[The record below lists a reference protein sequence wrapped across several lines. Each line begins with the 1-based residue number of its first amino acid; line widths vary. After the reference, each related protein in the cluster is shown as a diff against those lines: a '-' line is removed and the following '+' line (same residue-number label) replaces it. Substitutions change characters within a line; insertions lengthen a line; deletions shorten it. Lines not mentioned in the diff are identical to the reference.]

1 MDKNID
7 KNNEKIKKMEEL
19 IREIEKHNYN
29 YYVLDNPTISDS
41 EYDKLYY
48 SLVDLEKETGI
59 ILPYSP
65 TQRVG
70 DTVLEG
76 FTKKRHEVPLY
87 SLNKVRDFSD
97 LEEWCNDMR
106 KVDKTTDFAVEYKF
120 DGLNLVIEYENGLFK
135 SATTRGN
142 GSIGEDVSLQVKT
155 IKTVPLQI
163 KFKGRLIV
171 QGEGMMTNKSFAEYN
186 KTATEK
192 LKNPRNAVA
201 GAIRNLDVK
210 ETAKRNLDFFCYS
223 ILLCE
228 GEKFTT
234 QKQMHEFLVEN
245 GFQTGNYFKICTDV
259 KEIIHCI
266 NEIDLVKS
274 KLDVMID
281 GMVIKVNN
289 VAPREEIGFT
299 AKFPKWAI
307 AYKFEAQEATTLL
320 KNVVWQVGR
329 SGRVTPIAELEPVE
343 LAGAT
348 IRRATLNNIDDI
360 RRKDVYINAR
370 VFVRR
375 SNEVIPE
382 IMGLA
387 EKNENSV
394 EIVEPDLCPC
404 CKSKLVKRGPLLYC
418 ENHLGCRDQVV
429 DRLSHFTS
437 REAFNIEGLSEK
449 TIEALYDNLGV
460 RKESDLF
467 KLKLEDLLKLENFQ
481 EKKSKN
487 IINSLQNSKN
497 VEFYRFLLALGIAE
511 VGVKTAKDI
520 AKHFKTLENLKN
532 ASKEE
537 ILKIDD
543 IGEIIA
549 DNIYNFFKERYNID
563 EIDSLFGCGVKIK
576 EVELLQTNPN
586 ITGKTFV
593 LTGTLTK
600 PRGEVETLIES
611 LGGKT
616 SSSVSKNTDY
626 VLAGE
631 SAGSKLDKA
640 RALGVRIINE
650 EEFNDLLKN

>member
-1 MDKNID
+1 MVLTE
-7 KNNEKIKKMEEL
+7 EKLQKMKEL
-19 IREIEKHNYN
+19 IKEIAKHNYN

-48 SLVDLEKETGI
+48 SLVDLEKETGVV
-59 ILPYSP
+59 LPYSP

-87 SLNKVRDFSD
+87 SLNKVRDFAD
-97 LEEWCNDMR
+97 LEKWVNDMESE
-106 KVDKTTDFAVEYKF
+106 TGGTDFAVEYKF
-120 DGLNLVIEYENGLFK
+120 DGLNLVIEYQNGEFV

-142 GSIGEDVSLQVKT
+142 GTIGEDVSLQVKT

-171 QGEGMMTNKSFAEYN
+171 QGEGMMTNKSFERYN
-186 KTATEK
+186 KTAEEK

-201 GAIRNLDVK
+201 GAIRNLDAR

-228 GEKFTT
+228 GKTFST
-234 QKQMHEFLVEN
+234 QQEMHEFLIDN
-245 GFQTGNYFKICTDV
+245 GFQTGNYFKVCKDV
-259 KEIIHCI
+259 HEIIHCI
-266 NEIDLVKS
+266 NEIDVVKN

-281 GMVIKVNN
+281 GMVIKINK

-299 AKFPKWAI
+299 AKFPKWAM

-320 KNVVWQVGR
+320 KSVTWQVGR
-329 SGRVTPIAELEPVE
+329 SGRVTPIAELEPVQ

-360 RRKDVYINAR
+360 KRKDVYENAR

-387 EKNENSV
+387 EKYDDSK
-394 EIVEPDLCPC
+394 EIVQPETCPSC
-404 CKSKLVKRGPLLYC
+404 GSRLVQKGPLLFC
-418 ENHLGCRDQVV
+418 ENHMGCKAQVV

-437 REAFNIEGLSEK
+437 RDAFNIEGLSEK
-449 TIEALYDNLGV
+449 TIEALYDNLDV
-460 RKESDLF
+460 RLPSDLY
-467 KLKLEDLLKLENFQ
+467 KLKEEDLIGLYNF
-481 EKKSKN
+481 KDKKASNIITSLAKSKE
-487 IINSLQNSKN
+487 
-497 VEFYRFLLALGIAE
+497 VDFYRFLFALGIAE
-511 VGVKTAKDI
+511 VGVKTAKDL
-520 AKHFKTLENLKN
+520 AKTFVSLDNLM
-532 ASKEE
+532 AAEKED
-537 ILKIDD
+537 ILKVND
-543 IGEIIA
+543 IGQVIA
-549 DNIYNFFKERYNID
+549 DNIYNFFRDDFNLS
-563 EIDSLFGCGVKIK
+563 EINKLFEVGVKIK
-576 EVELLQTNPN
+576 EPEKTIKNDN
-586 ITGKTFV
+586 IANKTFV
-593 LTGTLTK
+593 LTGTLSM
-600 PRGEVETLIES
+600 PRAEVENIIES

-631 SAGSKLDKA
+631 AAGSKLDKA
-640 RALGVRIINE
+640 KSLGVKIISEDDFKKLIEN
-650 EEFNDLLKN
+650 

>member
-106 KVDKTTDFAVEYKF
+106 KVDKATDFAVEYKF

-155 IKTVPLQI
+155 IKTVPLHI

-289 VAPREEIGFT
+289 VAPREDIGFT

-520 AKHFKTLENLKN
+520 AKHFKTLDNLKN

>member
-1 MDKNID
+1 MAISD
-7 KNNEKIKKMEEL
+7 EKLQKMKEL
-19 IREIEKHNYN
+19 IKEIEKHNYN

-48 SLVDLEKETGI
+48 SLVDLEKETGVV
-59 ILPYSP
+59 LPYSP

-87 SLNKVRDFSD
+87 SLNKVRDFAD
-97 LEEWCNDMR
+97 LEKWVNDMQAE
-106 KVDKTTDFAVEYKF
+106 TGGTDFAVEYKF
-120 DGLNLVIEYENGLFK
+120 DGLNLVIEYQNGEFV

-142 GSIGEDVSLQVKT
+142 GTIGEDVSLQVKT

-163 KFKGRLIV
+163 EFKGRLIV
-171 QGEGMMTNKSFAEYN
+171 QGEGMMTNKSFERYN
-186 KTATEK
+186 KTAEEK

-201 GAIRNLDVK
+201 GAIRNLDAR

-228 GEKFTT
+228 GKTFST
-234 QKQMHEFLVEN
+234 QQEMHEFLIEN
-245 GFQTGNYFKICTDV
+245 GFQTGNYFKLCKDV
-259 KEIIHCI
+259 HEIIHCI
-266 NEIDLVKS
+266 NEIDVVKN

-281 GMVIKVNN
+281 GMVIKINK

-299 AKFPKWAI
+299 AKFPKWAM

-320 KNVVWQVGR
+320 KSVTWQVGR
-329 SGRVTPIAELEPVE
+329 SGRVTPIAELEPVQ

-360 RRKDVYINAR
+360 KRKDVYENAR

-387 EKNENSV
+387 EKYDDSK
-394 EIVEPDLCPC
+394 EIVQPETCPSC
-404 CKSKLVKRGPLLYC
+404 GSRLVQKGPLLFC
-418 ENHLGCRDQVV
+418 ENHMGCKAQVV

-437 REAFNIEGLSEK
+437 RDAFNIEGLSEK
-449 TIEALYDNLGV
+449 TIEALYDNLDV
-460 RKESDLF
+460 RLPSDLYR
-467 KLKLEDLLKLENFQ
+467 LKEEDLIGLYNF
-481 EKKSKN
+481 KDKKANNIITSLAKSKE
-487 IINSLQNSKN
+487 
-497 VEFYRFLLALGIAE
+497 VDFYRFLFALGIAE
-511 VGVKTAKDI
+511 VGVKTAKDLAKTFVSLDNLMI
-520 AKHFKTLENLKN
+520 AE
-532 ASKEE
+532 KED
-537 ILKIDD
+537 ILKVND
-543 IGEIIA
+543 IGQVIA
-549 DNIYNFFKERYNID
+549 DNIYNFFRDDFNLS
-563 EIDSLFGCGVKIK
+563 EINKLFEVGVKIK
-576 EVELLQTNPN
+576 EPEKTIKNDN
-586 ITGKTFV
+586 IANKTFV
-593 LTGTLTK
+593 LTGTLSM
-600 PRGEVETLIES
+600 PRAEVENIIES

-631 SAGSKLDKA
+631 AAGSKLDKA
-640 RALGVRIINE
+640 KSLGVKIISE
-650 EEFNDLLKN
+650 EDFNKLIEN

>member
-76 FTKKRHEVPLY
+76 FTKKRHAVPLY

-106 KVDKTTDFAVEYKF
+106 KIDKTTDFAVEYKF

-563 EIDSLFGCGVKIK
+563 EIDSLLGCGVKIK

-640 RALGVRIINE
+640 RALGVKVINE
-650 EEFNDLLKN
+650 EEFNDLLKT

>member
-289 VAPREEIGFT
+289 VAPREDIGFT

-394 EIVEPDLCPC
+394 KIVEPDLCPC

-586 ITGKTFV
+586 ITDKTFV

>member
-106 KVDKTTDFAVEYKF
+106 KIDKTTDFAVEYKF

-289 VAPREEIGFT
+289 VAPREDIGFT

-520 AKHFKTLENLKN
+520 AKHFKTLDNLKN

-640 RALGVRIINE
+640 RALGVKVINE

>member
-1 MDKNID
+1 MVLTE
-7 KNNEKIKKMEEL
+7 EKLQKMKEL
-19 IREIEKHNYN
+19 IKEIAKHNYN

-48 SLVDLEKETGI
+48 SLVDLEKETGVV
-59 ILPYSP
+59 LPYSP

-87 SLNKVRDFSD
+87 SLNKVRDFAD
-97 LEEWCNDMR
+97 LEKWVNDMESE
-106 KVDKTTDFAVEYKF
+106 TGGTDFAVEYKF
-120 DGLNLVIEYENGLFK
+120 DGLNLVIEYQNGEFV

-142 GSIGEDVSLQVKT
+142 GTIGEDVSLQVKT

-171 QGEGMMTNKSFAEYN
+171 QGEGMMTNKSFERYN
-186 KTATEK
+186 KTAEEK

-201 GAIRNLDVK
+201 GAIRNLDAR

-228 GEKFTT
+228 GKTFST
-234 QKQMHEFLVEN
+234 QQEMHEFLVDN
-245 GFQTGNYFKICTDV
+245 GFQTGNYFKICKDV
-259 KEIIHCI
+259 HEIIHCI
-266 NEIDLVKS
+266 NEIDVVKN

-281 GMVIKVNN
+281 GMVIKINK

-299 AKFPKWAI
+299 AKFPKWAM

-320 KNVVWQVGR
+320 KSVTWQVGR
-329 SGRVTPIAELEPVE
+329 SGRVTPIAELEPVQ

-360 RRKDVYINAR
+360 KRKDVYENAR

-387 EKNENSV
+387 EKYDDSK
-394 EIVEPDLCPC
+394 EIVQPETCPSC
-404 CKSKLVKRGPLLYC
+404 GSRLVQKGPLLFC
-418 ENHLGCRDQVV
+418 ENHMGCKAQVV

-437 REAFNIEGLSEK
+437 RDAFNIEGLSEK
-449 TIEALYDNLGV
+449 TIEALYDNLDV
-460 RKESDLF
+460 RLPSDLY
-467 KLKLEDLLKLENFQ
+467 KLKEEDLIGLYNF
-481 EKKSKN
+481 KDKKASNIITSLAKSKE
-487 IINSLQNSKN
+487 
-497 VEFYRFLLALGIAE
+497 VDFYRFLFALGIAE
-511 VGVKTAKDI
+511 VGVKTAKDL
-520 AKHFKTLENLKN
+520 AKTFVSLDNLM
-532 ASKEE
+532 AAEKED
-537 ILKIDD
+537 ILKVND
-543 IGEIIA
+543 IGQVIA
-549 DNIYNFFKERYNID
+549 DNIYNFFRDDFNLS
-563 EIDSLFGCGVKIK
+563 EINKLFEVGVKIK
-576 EVELLQTNPN
+576 EPEKTIKNDN
-586 ITGKTFV
+586 IANKTFV
-593 LTGTLTK
+593 LTGTLSM
-600 PRGEVETLIES
+600 PRAEVENIIES

-631 SAGSKLDKA
+631 AAGSKLDKA
-640 RALGVRIINE
+640 KSLGVKIISEDDFKKLIEN
-650 EEFNDLLKN
+650 

>member
-1 MDKNID
+1 MVLTE
-7 KNNEKIKKMEEL
+7 EKLQKMKEL
-19 IREIEKHNYN
+19 IKEIAKHNYN

-48 SLVDLEKETGI
+48 SLVDLEKETGVV
-59 ILPYSP
+59 LPYSP

-87 SLNKVRDFSD
+87 SLNKVRDFAD
-97 LEEWCNDMR
+97 LEKWVNDMESE
-106 KVDKTTDFAVEYKF
+106 TGGTDFAVEYKF
-120 DGLNLVIEYENGLFK
+120 DGLNLVIEYQNGEFV

-142 GSIGEDVSLQVKT
+142 GTIGEDVSLQVKT

-171 QGEGMMTNKSFAEYN
+171 QGEGMMTNKSFERYN
-186 KTATEK
+186 KTAEEK

-201 GAIRNLDVK
+201 GAIRNLDAR

-228 GEKFTT
+228 GKTFST
-234 QKQMHEFLVEN
+234 QKEMHEFLIDN
-245 GFQTGNYFKICTDV
+245 GFQTGNYFKVCKDV
-259 KEIIHCI
+259 HEIIHCI
-266 NEIDLVKS
+266 NEIDVVKN

-281 GMVIKVNN
+281 GMVIKINK

-299 AKFPKWAI
+299 AKFPKWAM

-320 KNVVWQVGR
+320 KSVTWQVGR
-329 SGRVTPIAELEPVE
+329 SGRVTPIAELEPVQ

-360 RRKDVYINAR
+360 KRKDVYENAR

-387 EKNENSV
+387 EKYDDSK
-394 EIVEPDLCPC
+394 EIVQPETCPSC
-404 CKSKLVKRGPLLYC
+404 GSRLVQKGPLLFC
-418 ENHLGCRDQVV
+418 ENHMGCKAQVV

-437 REAFNIEGLSEK
+437 RDAFNIEGLSEK
-449 TIEALYDNLGV
+449 TIEALYDNLDV
-460 RKESDLF
+460 RLPSDLY
-467 KLKLEDLLKLENFQ
+467 KLKEEDLIGLYNF
-481 EKKSKN
+481 KDKKASNIITSLAKSKE
-487 IINSLQNSKN
+487 
-497 VEFYRFLLALGIAE
+497 VDFYRFLFALGIAE
-511 VGVKTAKDI
+511 VGVKTAKDL
-520 AKHFKTLENLKN
+520 AKTFVSLDNLM
-532 ASKEE
+532 AAEKED
-537 ILKIDD
+537 ILKVND
-543 IGEIIA
+543 IGQVIA
-549 DNIYNFFKERYNID
+549 DNIYNFFRDDFNLS
-563 EIDSLFGCGVKIK
+563 EINKLFEVGVKIK
-576 EVELLQTNPN
+576 EPEKTIKNDN
-586 ITGKTFV
+586 IANKTFV
-593 LTGTLTK
+593 LTGTLSM
-600 PRGEVETLIES
+600 PRAEVENIIES

-631 SAGSKLDKA
+631 AAGSKLDKA
-640 RALGVRIINE
+640 KSLGVKIISEDDFKKLIEN
-650 EEFNDLLKN
+650 

>member
-29 YYVLDNPTISDS
+29 YYVLDNPTISDG

-234 QKQMHEFLVEN
+234 QKQMHDFLVEN

-289 VAPREEIGFT
+289 VAPREDIGFT

-394 EIVEPDLCPC
+394 EIMEPDFCPC

-520 AKHFKTLENLKN
+520 AKHFKTLVNLKN

-586 ITGKTFV
+586 ITDKTFV

-640 RALGVRIINE
+640 RALGIKVINE
-650 EEFNDLLKN
+650 EEFNDLLKT

>member
-1 MDKNID
+1 MYKNID

-97 LEEWCNDMR
+97 LEEWCNDIR

-234 QKQMHEFLVEN
+234 QKQMHEFLIEN

-289 VAPREEIGFT
+289 VAPREDIGFT

>member
-97 LEEWCNDMR
+97 LEEWSNDMR
-106 KVDKTTDFAVEYKF
+106 KIDKTTDFAVEYKF

-171 QGEGMMTNKSFAEYN
+171 QGEGMMTNKSFAQYN

-289 VAPREEIGFT
+289 VAPREDIGFT

-394 EIVEPDLCPC
+394 KIVEPDLCPC

-586 ITGKTFV
+586 ITDKTFV

>member
-289 VAPREEIGFT
+289 VAPREDIGFT

-586 ITGKTFV
+586 ITDKTFV

>member
-171 QGEGMMTNKSFAEYN
+171 QGEGMMTNKSFAQYN

-289 VAPREEIGFT
+289 VAPREDIGFT

-418 ENHLGCRDQVV
+418 ENNLGCRDQVV

-520 AKHFKTLENLKN
+520 AKHFKTLDNLKN

-586 ITGKTFV
+586 ITDKTFV

-640 RALGVRIINE
+640 RVLGVRIINE